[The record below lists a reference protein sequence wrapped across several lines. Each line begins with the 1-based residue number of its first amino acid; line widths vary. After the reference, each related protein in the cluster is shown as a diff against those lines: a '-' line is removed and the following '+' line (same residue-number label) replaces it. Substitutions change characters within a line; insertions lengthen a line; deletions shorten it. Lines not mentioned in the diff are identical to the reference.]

1 MLNIIN
7 FKKYYLSHFVHK
19 TEFMRSGKHLG
30 IGVIALVFILSGIS
44 SMSLKTAKP
53 NDIEGVWLAQ
63 SKESMLHITRSGQN
77 YIGEIVWLKIPIS
90 PVTGKP
96 KVDFRNPDPKLR
108 DRPIIGLNIFS
119 NFKYSTETKIG
130 EGDIYDPKS
139 GNTYSC
145 RATLTDPNTLTIR
158 GYIGA
163 YWMGLGR
170 TEILKRI
177 K

>member
-1 MLNIIN
+1 MYS
-7 FKKYYLSHFVHK
+7 FKKSYLSFFVRK
-19 TEFMRSGKHLG
+19 TEFMIAGKYF
-30 IGVIALVFILSGIS
+30 VISVLALFFILSSIS
-44 SMSLKTAKP
+44 GKTAKTSKP

-63 SKESMLHITRSGQN
+63 SKESMIHITKSGQN

-90 PVTGKP
+90 PITGKP
-96 KVDFRNPDPKLR
+96 KVDFKNPDPKLR
-108 DRPIIGLNIFS
+108 DRPILGLNIFS
-119 NFKYSTETKIG
+119 HFKYSSETKIG

-139 GNTYSC
+139 GSTYSC
-145 RATLTDPNTLTIR
+145 RATLADPNTLTIR

>member
-1 MLNIIN
+1 M
-7 FKKYYLSHFVHK
+7 K
-19 TEFMRSGKHLG
+19 RLG
-30 IGVIALVFILSGIS
+30 IGFLTLFFILSGINGE
-44 SMSLKTAKP
+44 SLKTSKP

-63 SKESMLHITRSGQN
+63 SKESMIHISKSGKN

-90 PVTGKP
+90 PITGKP
-96 KVDFRNPDPKLR
+96 KVDMKNPDPKLR
-108 DRPIIGLNIFS
+108 DRPILGLNILLHFS
-119 NFKYSTETKIG
+119 YSTETKVG

-139 GNTYSC
+139 GNTYNC
-145 RATLTDPNTLTIR
+145 KATLTDQNTLTIR
-158 GYIGA
+158 GYVGA